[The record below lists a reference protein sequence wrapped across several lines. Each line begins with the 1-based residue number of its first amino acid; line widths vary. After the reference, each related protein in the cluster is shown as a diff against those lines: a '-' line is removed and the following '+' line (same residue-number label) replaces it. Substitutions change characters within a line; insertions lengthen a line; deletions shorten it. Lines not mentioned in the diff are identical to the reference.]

1 MSKLSQITRTG
12 PVWTDRSAVV
22 EIGAAR
28 MTAPAYAVGDN
39 TVQSVSGI
47 HLPLADDGET
57 VDMIFTF
64 VAYRTT

>member
-1 MSKLSQITRTG
+1 
-12 PVWTDRSAVV
+12 
-22 EIGAAR
+22 